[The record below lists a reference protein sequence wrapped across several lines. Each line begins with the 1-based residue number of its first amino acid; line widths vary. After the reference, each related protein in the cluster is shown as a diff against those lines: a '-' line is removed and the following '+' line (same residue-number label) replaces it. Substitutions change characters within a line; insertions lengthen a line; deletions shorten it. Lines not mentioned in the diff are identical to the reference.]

1 MPNLTQ
7 IATQQERAVLRAFT
21 DSIQAVKDQAVIS
34 EIAALINRGDVEGVV
49 NLLQLDP
56 ATFRPLEN
64 AVTAA
69 YETGGATGAA
79 QIGRIP
85 VEAGTLVA
93 RFNVRN
99 PRAEEW
105 LRNLSSTRIVEIA
118 EETRSVV
125 RNVLTEG
132 IARGQGPRTTALD
145 LVGRIDPVSR
155 KRVGGFIG
163 LTDSQSAWVR
173 NARMDMELVGAT
185 PEQVAARFAAANRR
199 VPDGYDPGRSYLSRQ
214 LRDRRLDGAFKKAM
228 AEGKPL
234 TSKQVDTAIS
244 RMQARTLRYRA
255 ETVART
261 ESINALRSGQHEAM
275 VQAVEAT
282 DIEPPE
288 VIRTWDATGDART
301 RPEHLNVSPVRGADT
316 PFLVGG
322 ELLRYPGDPAG
333 SAANTI
339 QCRCRENTAIRW
351 GAVARRMEGF
361 R

>member
-1 MPNLTQ
+1 MAVNLQQ
-7 IATQQERAVLRAFT
+7 IATTQERAVLRAFAE
-21 DSIQAVKDQAVIS
+21 SIQSVKDQAVIA

-118 EETRSVV
+118 EETRNVV

-145 LVGRIDPVSR
+145 LVGRIDPQTR
-155 KRVGGFIG
+155 RRVGGYIG
-163 LTDSQSAWVR
+163 LTENQAQWVR
-173 NARMDMELVGAT
+173 NAREDLETLN
-185 PEQVAARFAAANRR
+185 PH
-199 VPDGYDPGRSYLSRQ
+199 YLTRQ
-214 LRDRRLDGAFKKAM
+214 LRDKRLDGAFRKAM
-228 AEGKPL
+228 ESGKPL

-255 ETVART
+255 EVVSRT
-261 ESINALRSGQHEAM
+261 ESVNALRSGQEEAIR
-275 VQAVEAT
+275 QAIEVGELEEEFAT
-282 DIEPPE
+282 K
-288 VIRTWDATGDART
+288 TWQDTGDGRT
-301 RPEHLNVSPVRGADT
+301 RPEHAAADGQT
-316 PFLVGG
+316 VLIDQPFIVGG
-322 ELLRYPGDPAG
+322 ERLMYPGDPAG
-333 SAANTI
+333 SAANTV
-339 QCRCRENTAIRW
+339 QCRCRAAYKMNFAGQAAKEIR
-351 GAVARRMEGF
+351 GF
-361 R
+361 N

>member
-1 MPNLTQ
+1 MAVNLQQ
-7 IATQQERAVLRAFT
+7 IATQQERAILRAFAE
-21 DSIQAVKDQAVIS
+21 SIQSVKDQAVIS

-56 ATFRPLEN
+56 ATFRPFEN

-145 LVGRIDPVSR
+145 LVGRIDPQTR
-155 KRVGGFIG
+155 RRVGGYIG
-163 LTDSQSAWVR
+163 LTENQAQWVR
-173 NARMDMELVGAT
+173 NAREDLETLN
-185 PEQVAARFAAANRR
+185 PN
-199 VPDGYDPGRSYLSRQ
+199 YLTRQ

-234 TSKQVDTAIS
+234 TGRQIDTAIS

-339 QCRCRENTAIRW
+339 QCRCRESTTIRW